1 MSRIL
6 LIGGH
11 GKVALLLEPL
21 LVAAGHHVTAVVRN
35 PAHEADVA
43 ATGATPLVADIERFD
58 LDQLTSLESGN
69 DVVIWSAGAG
79 GGSAERTYAVDRDAA
94 IRSIDAAVAARVPRY
109 LMVSYFGAGPDH
121 GVDPADSFF
130 AYAEAKAAADAHL
143 RESPLDWTILAP
155 SALTLDAPTGR
166 IDVDADTSLSVARA
180 DVAAVVVASVD
191 EPATSRRT
199 VRFNTG
205 DVPIAEALRGLAG
218 ARA

>member
-109 LMVSYFGAGPDH
+109 LMVSYFGARPDH
-121 GVDPADSFF
+121 GVDPADSFY

-180 DVAAVVVASVD
+180 DVAAVVAASVD

-205 DVPIAEALRGLAG
+205 DVPIAEALHGLAG

>member
-1 MSRIL
+1 M
-6 LIGGH
+6 
-11 GKVALLLEPL
+11 
-21 LVAAGHHVTAVVRN
+21 VRN
-35 PAHEADVA
+35 PAHEASVA

-109 LMVSYFGAGPDH
+109 LMVSYFGARPDH

-130 AYAEAKAAADAHL
+130 AYAEARAAADAHL
-143 RESPLDWTILAP
+143 RESPFDWTILAP
-155 SALTLDAPTGR
+155 STLTLDAPTGR

-205 DVPIAEALRGLAG
+205 DVPIAEALQTLPVAS
-218 ARA
+218 A